1 MLFILFN
8 LNFIKQNIIQIIL
21 VIKEEEDLKKF

>member
-21 VIKEEEDLKKF
+21 IIKEEEDLKKF

>member
-21 VIKEEEDLKKF
+21 VRKEEEDLKKF